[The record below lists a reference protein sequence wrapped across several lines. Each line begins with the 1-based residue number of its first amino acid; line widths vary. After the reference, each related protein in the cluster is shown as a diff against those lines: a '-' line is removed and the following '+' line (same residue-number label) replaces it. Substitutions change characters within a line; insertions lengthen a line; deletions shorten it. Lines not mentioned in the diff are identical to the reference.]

1 MSRESQHGL
10 EDVASLIL
18 ERQRIENWLATLE
31 ARRASTPDHVYD
43 RVKGDYSTRLKAI
56 TDQLIA
62 RSTSLKSHVDQL
74 TARLS
79 QFEAEAQRFRDVRAE
94 AELRMQV
101 GELSVPDWNAKARE
115 CDEGVARLTEAQTQA
130 RGQLAQAREILAMVS
145 GQAGG
150 GSGATPIPRS
160 TPPVAPQ
167 RASRPV
173 SAEQVRQA
181 EASPN
186 GSGMDE
192 MEFLKS
198 VVGGQSPG
206 AVPNADGNDGAP
218 PAAPEVEGAPDLAE
232 TLVSRINQRNE
243 AGKLRE
249 DGDAESLLNGVG
261 VPKPGAKT
269 NPLAANV
276 TDANPIVLHPQGGP
290 ERHKTLKCQEC
301 GTMNYPTEWYCER
314 CGAELVSV

>member
-1 MSRESQHGL
+1 MSKGPQAGL
-10 EDVASLIL
+10 EDVSALIL

-31 ARRASTPDHVYD
+31 ARRANTPDHVYD
-43 RVKGDYSTRLKAI
+43 RVRGDYSSRLKAI

-62 RSTSLKSHVDQL
+62 RSTALKSHVEQL
-74 TARLS
+74 AAKLS
-79 QFEAEAQRFRDVRAE
+79 QFEADAKRLRDVRAE

-101 GELSVPDWNAKARE
+101 GELSVPDWNVKARE
-115 CDEGVARLTEAQTQA
+115 CDDGIARLTEAQTQA

-145 GQAGG
+145 GQANGA
-150 GSGATPIPRS
+150 GSSATPIPRS
-160 TPPVAPQ
+160 TPPVPPP
-167 RASRPV
+167 RPSRPV

-181 EASPN
+181 EGSPN
-186 GSGMDE
+186 GSGVDE
-192 MEFLKS
+192 LEFLKS
-198 VVGGQSPG
+198 VVGNQPPG
-206 AVPNADGNDGAP
+206 TDANDGANHSGKT
-218 PAAPEVEGAPDLAE
+218 PAADDGAPDLAE
-232 TLVSRINQRNE
+232 TLVSRINQRNQG
-243 AGKLRE
+243 GKLRE
-249 DGDAESLLNGVG
+249 DGDAESLLSGVG

-276 TDANPIVLHPQGGP
+276 TDANPIELHPQGGP